1 MQKIM
6 LSDSTV
12 YDVQEIAKRQRINP
26 KLNLLKNVVVFHIVG
41 STYQEVR
48 EKFSDSLNTNEIK
61 VILDNGYEVQ
71 TYSGYTILVGLYEN
85 FEDNIIAV
93 SMMESSTLE
102 DEMKQMQENVSL
114 MKNEIQSGKGIESY
128 SDVLT
133 LAKMQAQNLDDTQAL
148 SVKGLFGE
156 WNGNGANYKAGYKLL
171 YNGTLYKVLQEHIS
185 QDDWTPDVSPSLF
198 TKVLIPD
205 ENVIPEWEQP
215 NSTNPYMTGDKVTHN
230 KKTWVS
236 DVDNNV
242 WEPGVYGWTEV
253 GK

>member
-26 KLNLLKNVVVFHIVG
+26 KLNLLKNVVAFHIVG

-114 MKNEIQSGKGIESY
+114 MKKEMQSGKGIESY

-133 LAKMQAQNLDDTQAL
+133 LAKIQAQNLDDTQSL

-156 WNGNGANYKAGYKLL
+156 WNGNGANYKAGYKLR
-171 YNGTLYKVLQEHIS
+171 YNDTLYKVLQDHTS
-185 QDDWTPDVSPSLF
+185 QADWIPDVSMSLF
-198 TKVLIPD
+198 AKVLIPD
-205 ENVIPEWEQP
+205 ASVIPEWEQP
-215 NSTNPYMTGDKVTHN
+215 DSTNPYMTGDKVTHN
-230 KKTWVS
+230 NKTYVS

-242 WEPGVYGWTEV
+242 WEPGEYGWTEV
-253 GK
+253 E

>member
-93 SMMESSTLE
+93 SMMESTTLE

-114 MKNEIQSGKGIESY
+114 MKKEMQSGKGIESY

-133 LAKMQAQNLDDTQAL
+133 LAKMQAQNLDDTQSL

-156 WNGNGANYKAGYKLL
+156 WNGNGVNYKAGYKLR
-171 YNGTLYKVLQEHIS
+171 YNDTLYKVLQDHTS
-185 QDDWTPDVSPSLF
+185 QADWVPDVSLSLF
-198 TKVLIPD
+198 AKVLIPD
-205 ENVIPEWEQP
+205 ASVIPEWEQP
-215 NSTNPYMTGDKVTHN
+215 DSTNPYMTGDKVTHN
-230 KKTWVS
+230 SKTWVS

-242 WEPGVYGWTEV
+242 WEPGEYGWTEV
-253 GK
+253 E

>member
-114 MKNEIQSGKGIESY
+114 MKKEMQSGKGIESY

-133 LAKMQAQNLDDTQAL
+133 LAKIQAQNLDDTQSL

-156 WNGNGANYKAGYKLL
+156 WNGNGVNYKAGYKLR
-171 YNGTLYKVLQEHIS
+171 YNDTLYKVLQDHTS
-185 QDDWTPDVSPSLF
+185 QADWVPDVSLSLF
-198 TKVLIPD
+198 AKVLIPD
-205 ENVIPEWEQP
+205 ASVIPVWEQP
-215 NSTNPYMTGDKVTHN
+215 DSTNPYMTGDKVTHN
-230 KKTWVS
+230 SKTWVS

-253 GK
+253 E